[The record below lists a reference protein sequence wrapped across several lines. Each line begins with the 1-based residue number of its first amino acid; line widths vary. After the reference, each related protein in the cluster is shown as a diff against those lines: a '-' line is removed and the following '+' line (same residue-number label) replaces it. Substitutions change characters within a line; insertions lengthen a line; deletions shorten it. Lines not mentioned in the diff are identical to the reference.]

1 MKNYIVRGTDKNKS
15 FRFFGANTTGVVGEA
30 VKNHGTSPVV
40 SAALGRTMTGTLMMG
55 NMLKNDND
63 RVCVMIKGDGPIQ
76 GITVEADAKG
86 NVKGYPHVPVVDI
99 PKKENGKLDVSGAIG
114 NALMIVKKDI
124 GLKEPYTGQ
133 IAMLSGEIAEDFSYY
148 FATSEQTNTVVALGV
163 LVDRDYSIKQSGGFI
178 IQVLPDATD
187 EDITKL
193 EEKLKTFTSLT
204 TYMEEG
210 KSIEDVIMMLLGDD
224 AEMMD
229 RTEVRFHCDCS
240 RENMERALISLG
252 RKELQE
258 IVNDDQEDL
267 ELVCHFCNH
276 KYEFDKQSIVELLE
290 EVADEPEVVLD
301 EGQEI
306 VFDLGGDSEIV
317 FELGGPEE
325 TQE

>member
-1 MKNYIVRGTDKNKS
+1 
-15 FRFFGANTTGVVGEA
+15 
-30 VKNHGTSPVV
+30 
-40 SAALGRTMTGTLMMG
+40 
-55 NMLKNDND
+55 
-63 RVCVMIKGDGPIQ
+63 
-76 GITVEADAKG
+76 
-86 NVKGYPHVPVVDI
+86 
-99 PKKENGKLDVSGAIG
+99 
-114 NALMIVKKDI
+114 
-124 GLKEPYTGQ
+124 
-133 IAMLSGEIAEDFSYY
+133 
-148 FATSEQTNTVVALGV
+148 
-163 LVDRDYSIKQSGGFI
+163 
-178 IQVLPDATD
+178 
-187 EDITKL
+187 
-193 EEKLKTFTSLT
+193 
-204 TYMEEG
+204 MEEG